1 MTKSSRLLYCL
12 IGSAVL
18 ALLNSSILGSAL
30 MGVFSGG
37 GANTLEQFIVLM
49 ADILSFVGFLLLI
62 IFSLLLIYHNRK

>member
-1 MTKSSRLLYCL
+1 MTKNSRLLYCL

-18 ALLNSSILGSAL
+18 ALLNSPILGSAIT
-30 MGVFSGG
+30 GVFSGG

-49 ADILSFVGFLLLI
+49 ADILSFVGFLFLI